1 MLRTLAVFVKM
12 GKGSK
17 RRTGEDTNS
26 IVTNWDEID
35 WDHTLKAADQY
46 LKSTKEEADKKKND
60 RKRINDN
67 DRGRD

>member
-1 MLRTLAVFVKM
+1 M

-17 RRTGEDTNS
+17 RRKGENTNS

-35 WDHTLKAADQY
+35 WNHTLQAMDRY
-46 LKSTKEEADKKKND
+46 LKSTKKKDD

-67 DRGRD
+67 ES